1 MTYKE
6 FLKEIVA
13 NMPSYELV
21 ELYNEISESL
31 NGDYIY
37 DNDENFM
44 DETFSTAN
52 DAVRAVCY
60 GEYEYM
66 DSYVKFEN
74 DGNLKSGNYFSDL
87 VDEDE
92 FIDMLANN
100 EYFLNEYK

>member
-44 DETFSTAN
+44 DENF
-52 DAVRAVCY
+52 
-60 GEYEYM
+60 
-66 DSYVKFEN
+66 
-74 DGNLKSGNYFSDL
+74 
-87 VDEDE
+87 
-92 FIDMLANN
+92 
-100 EYFLNEYK
+100 

>member
-6 FLKEIVA
+6 FLKEVVA
-13 NMPSYELV
+13 NMLSDELV
-21 ELYNEISESL
+21 ELYNEVSENL

-37 DNDENFM
+37 DNDENFINEM
-44 DETFSTAN
+44 FSTPD

-66 DSYVKFEN
+66 DTYVKFKN

-92 FIDMLANN
+92 FVDILADN
-100 EYFLNEYK
+100 EYFINEYK